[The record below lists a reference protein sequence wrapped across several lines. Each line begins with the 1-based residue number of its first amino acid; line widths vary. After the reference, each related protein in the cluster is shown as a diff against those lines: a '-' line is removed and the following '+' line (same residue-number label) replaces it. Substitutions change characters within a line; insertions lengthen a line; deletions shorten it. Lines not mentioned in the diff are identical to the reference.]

1 MLVQVSGSSDEQ
13 LGLIWREFADRLHAF
28 FRGHAGANDADDLVQ
43 ETMLRLVRHQDRLRD
58 ARSVSGWVWSVARSV
73 LVDHH
78 RRGARAALPTP
89 DLDVIADVDAE
100 EDLDAMRHL
109 AACLEPMLATVP
121 DKLADAVRAVE
132 MDGQSQVAAAR
143 AAGISN
149 SAMKSRVQRG
159 RAALRDVIERCCH
172 IEVDVRGTPQSMTAL
187 PNHGCGCGSQ
197 SGEPCRTAA
206 PSYARPNV
214 TR

>member
-1 MLVQVSGSSDEQ
+1 MQVSTTSDEQ
-13 LGLIWREFADRLHAF
+13 VAQVWREFADRLRAF
-28 FRGHAGANDADDLVQ
+28 FRMRAGENDADDLVQ
-43 ETMLRLVRHQDRLRD
+43 ETMLRLVRHQDRLSE
-58 ARSVSGWVWSVARSV
+58 AQSVSGWVWSVARSV

-78 RRGARAALPTP
+78 RRGTRAALPTAA
-89 DLDVIADVDAE
+89 LDVGAADDEDE
-100 EDLDAMRHL
+100 EQDTMRHL

-132 MDGQSQVAAAR
+132 MEGHSQVAAAR

-187 PNHGCGCGSQ
+187 PGHGCGCGSQ
-197 SGEPCRTAA
+197 SGDPCRTAA
-206 PSYARPNV
+206 PSHARPNV